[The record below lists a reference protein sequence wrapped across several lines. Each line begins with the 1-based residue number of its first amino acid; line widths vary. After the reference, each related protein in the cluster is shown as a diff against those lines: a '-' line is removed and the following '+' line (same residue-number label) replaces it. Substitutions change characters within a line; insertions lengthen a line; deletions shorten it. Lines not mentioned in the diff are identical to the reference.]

1 MTSSRRSRARS
12 ERRAAIS
19 RSKSLPLENILL
31 RPLPP
36 PLIFGAEST
45 RVNLVEAQWVLG
57 YRFRNPRL
65 LEEAL
70 THSSDRAHE
79 SYQRLEFVGDAV
91 LCLAFTNY
99 LYLNNPRLGRG
110 ELSALCSANV
120 SNEKLARA
128 EVRHGLYRFV
138 RRNAEE
144 LDFKVEEFNWD
155 VISEGHGEIDPMT
168 YRGSAKKAPKVLA
181 DIMESLAAAV
191 YIDSGLDLEVVWK
204 VFRSIL
210 APITTSEAM
219 KEQSRSALHK
229 KRRKH
234 RSFIQ
239 FKSSIKKTKNI
250 MKIFVDGNGNLAGI
264 SSSKHKHIVK
274 LNATRDM
281 LQQHSSFDESDNTE
295 NHISCVC
302 HHHKESFCER
312 GMFMCML
319 AKSLRLSFDVKGGP
333 PWPNVAKVQWALG
346 YNFCDPRLLE
356 EALTHSSYLAHASYQ
371 RLEFLGNATLSLAFT
386 NYFYLNNPD
395 IGPGELTFLRGTNV
409 SKEKLARAAV
419 RLGLYR
425 FVRCNNEELDHM
437 VQEFSRSVTTKG
449 HIEIDRMS
457 YEGNT
462 KKAPKVLADI
472 IKSVA
477 AAIYIDSGLNLEIV
491 WKVFRSILAPIITR
505 ETMKVQSRQLYTR
518 NPKSK

>member
-1 MTSSRRSRARS
+1 MTSSRRARARARARARS
-12 ERRAAIS
+12 ERKAAIS
-19 RSKSLPLENILL
+19 HSNSLTLGNILL
-31 RPLPP
+31 QPLPP
-36 PLIFGAEST
+36 PLVVETEST

-70 THSSDRAHE
+70 THSSDPAHE
-79 SYQRLEFVGDAV
+79 SYQRLEFVRDAV
-91 LCLAFTNY
+91 LSLAFTNY
-99 LYLNNPRLGRG
+99 FYLNNPHLGRG

-144 LDFKVEEFNWD
+144 LDFKV
-155 VISEGHGEIDPMT
+155 
-168 YRGSAKKAPKVLA
+168 
-181 DIMESLAAAV
+181 
-191 YIDSGLDLEVVWK
+191 
-204 VFRSIL
+204 FRSIL
-210 APITTSEAM
+210 VPITTLEAM
-219 KEQSRSALHK
+219 KEQCRSTLHK
-229 KRRKH
+229 KCRKH
-234 RSFIQ
+234 GTFVQ
-239 FKSSIKKTKNI
+239 FKSSIKMKKNI
-250 MKIFVDGNGNLAGI
+250 MKVFVNGNGNIAGI
-264 SSSKHKHIVK
+264 SSSKQKRIAK

-281 LQQHSSFDESDNTE
+281 LQQHPSSDESDNAK
-295 NHISCVC
+295 NQRSCVSQRQ
-302 HHHKESFCER
+302 KESFCER

-319 AKSLRLSFDVKGGP
+319 PKSLRLSFNVKGGS
-333 PWPNVAKVQWALG
+333 PWPNVTKAQWAVG

-395 IGPGELTFLRGTNV
+395 IDPGELMFLRGTNM

-419 RLGLYR
+419 RLRLYR
-425 FVRCNNEELDHM
+425 FVRHNNEELDHT
-437 VQEFSRSVTTKG
+437 VQEFSRAITTKG

-462 KKAPKVLADI
+462 KKAPRVLADI
-472 IKSVA
+472 MKSVA

-505 ETMKVQSRQLYTR
+505 ETMKVQPRTAQHS
-518 NPKSK
+518 KSQKQIESTKFNRSVKRTKNTMKVFIDGDLISISSSKQKLS